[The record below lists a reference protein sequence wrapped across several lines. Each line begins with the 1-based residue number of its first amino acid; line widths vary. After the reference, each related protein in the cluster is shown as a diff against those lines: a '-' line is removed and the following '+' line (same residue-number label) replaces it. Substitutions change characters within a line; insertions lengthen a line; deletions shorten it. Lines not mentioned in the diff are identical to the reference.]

1 MVERSGYT
9 SLDILD
15 GDCVRP
21 AQAARGQASHCDSGL
36 KSVTKHPSASQH
48 QGQGFMSLGH
58 SFFHNEDDS
67 PLLVTSIDGISTQSS
82 LRMSGPSS
90 LERDYLSSSTFSLLT
105 PAPGPETPQFLVKS
119 RNGSPSK
126 ESYSGTNPA
135 TPYNSIRKRI
145 KSVSIK
151 YLKNRQRKKSE
162 NKMDKNNLEDGGGV
176 GGGGSGSS
184 FDFLNIDTKLKEIS
198 EKCSQLKTEAEQ
210 SISRLEM
217 ADAAKQEEGR
227 SEDKE
232 DFSVAQTEAQIEYSR
247 R

>member
-21 AQAARGQASHCDSGL
+21 SRGQAQPSASNCDNGL
-36 KSVTKHPSASQH
+36 KSLTKHPIPSQH
-48 QGQGFMSLGH
+48 QGQAFMSLGH
-58 SFFHNEDDS
+58 NFFHNEDDS
-67 PLLVTSIDGISTQSS
+67 PLLVTSIDGISTQS

-105 PAPGPETPQFLVKS
+105 PAPGRETPQFLVKS

-162 NKMDKNNLEDGGGV
+162 KMDKNNFEDGV
-176 GGGGSGSS
+176 VSGSGGSS

-217 ADAAKQEEGR
+217 ADAAKEEEEERG
-227 SEDKE
+227 DNKE
-232 DFSVAQTEAQIEYSR
+232 DFSVSQTEAQIEYSR